1 MVSSFTRKFLTTETG
16 AITPRD
22 IDLDYRPY
30 QVSTGWNVQTGTTFP
45 LQIAFPR
52 QSVDFA
58 RFRRVTPEADYNSA
72 ISGLGVTCAALTA
85 VAMST
90 LF

>member
-1 MVSSFTRKFLTTETG
+1 LTTEATG
-16 AITPRD
+16 NHD

-52 QSVDFA
+52 QSVDLG

-72 ISGLGVTCAALTA
+72 ISGLGLTCASLAA
-85 VAMST
+85 AIMST

>member
-1 MVSSFTRKFLTTETG
+1 MESKFTRKFLTTESAG
-16 AITPRD
+16 IVPRD

-52 QSVDFA
+52 QSVDLG

-72 ISGLGVTCAALTA
+72 ISGLGLTCASLAA
-85 VAMST
+85 AIMST